1 VRESWLSSLCNVQS
15 TDLNEAFVAAFEIA
29 HYQRFERI
37 DSSQQRSCIIDLFNS
52 LDWRQRLTQYDFSSN
67 SLSILHYQFALSD
80 MTYSFESQFNLWL
93 RVFAFSLCRCAK
105 VWFKMLFHNRR
116 AKAIKSCW
124 MIHNLMT
131 DCAWD
136 FKQFFN
142 NWSQLYK
149 VISYIKLLIV
159 FDFFELKR
167 INYLFLSLVLNILD
181 NRDLR
186 SSS

>member
-1 VRESWLSSLCNVQS
+1 MQS
-15 TDLNEAFVAAFEIA
+15 ADLNEAFVAAFEIA
-29 HYQRFERI
+29 HYQRFKKV
-37 DSSQQRSCIIDLFNS
+37 DSSQQRSCIIDFLDS

-80 MTYSFESQFNLWL
+80 MIYSFESQFNLWL
-93 RVFAFSLCRCAK
+93 QVFAFSLCRCAK
-105 VWFKMLFHNRR
+105 VWFKMLFHRKR

-131 DCAWD
+131 DYAWD
-136 FKQFFN
+136 FRQFFN
-142 NWSQLYK
+142 NRSQLYK

-159 FDFFELKR
+159 FDFFELEW
-167 INYLFLSLVLNILD
+167 INYLFLSLVLNTLD
-181 NRDLR
+181 NRDLK